1 MTRFE
6 TSRYAAVIF
15 AVFLVILLGAEASC
29 LLPGGGMIRALAARA
44 WIACSALI
52 LVSVLIHA
60 VIPFFRRGFWSSPDL
75 CWYLAAFLVPVA
87 LVLFDVNG
95 YGYTQINDEGLQ
107 QVTSG
112 LDLMSGRRD
121 LGLFS
126 VGFLGYPARQY
137 LLAAMPS
144 RIFGRG
150 LVTLRVGFGG
160 FYLLGYL
167 SFLSCAWGYLE
178 ARKSWRPML
187 LASLAGML
195 VALGSYPLLFARLF
209 EQTTVPLSLMLL
221 FLSGLLL
228 FLSRP
233 GPLSGV
239 WFLWA
244 LGLMPYSYTPSLAA
258 WGLGMAVL
266 ACLASS
272 GPKRRRIPLLA
283 GLAYGAVTL
292 AVALAVQVRG
302 NLLPSR
308 LLAAGLAGDH
318 ASGLSGGG
326 PAAWASRLLNGLHST
341 FGIEESLVPAPLA
354 LGILFILF
362 HSLRRRDYRV
372 LALCLWAAVTVV
384 LSLALKGYW
393 QRVPEFDIQRAMVIL
408 PPLSLALMMYAAAH
422 SEALPAEKGEAAL
435 RGLILSAAVFMLLNA
450 AYLPL
455 IRRVPRA
462 YFPFEATD
470 REEAAMFFVRGAAPG
485 ARVVYVEPPLSFR
498 LDETLAYFSPG
509 TRVVSAAP
517 PEGEHV
523 EGSYVISYAGLDPF
537 VSEDPNARLADHPVR
552 FLHPRPYLR
561 ISPE

>member
-6 TSRYAAVIF
+6 SSRSAAVVF
-15 AVFLVILLGAEASC
+15 AVFLAILFGVEASC
-29 LLPGGGMIRALAARA
+29 LLPGGGMLRALAARA
-44 WIACSALI
+44 WIACTALI

-60 VIPFFRRGFWSSPDL
+60 VLPFFRRSFWSSPDL
-75 CWYLAAFLVPVA
+75 CWYLAAFFVPVA

-95 YGYTQINDEGLQ
+95 YAYTQINDEGLQ

-112 LDLMSGRRD
+112 LGLMSGRKD

-126 VGFLGYPARQY
+126 VGFLGYPTRQY

-144 RIFGRG
+144 RIFGKG
-150 LVTLRVGFGG
+150 LVTLRLGFGG

-167 SFLSCAWGYLE
+167 SFLSCALRYLE
-178 ARKSWRPML
+178 SRKAWRPML
-187 LASLAGML
+187 LASLAGEL

-209 EQTTVPLSLMLL
+209 EQTIVPLSVTLL

-228 FLSRP
+228 FLARP
-233 GPLSGV
+233 RPFSGL
-239 WFLWA
+239 WFIWA
-244 LGLMPYSYTPSLAA
+244 LGIMPYSYTPSLAA
-258 WGLGMAVL
+258 WVLGMAVL
-266 ACLASS
+266 AYLAHS
-272 GPKRRRIPLLA
+272 GPKGMRAPLVV

-326 PAAWASRLLNGLHST
+326 PAAWASRFLNGLHST

-354 LGILFILF
+354 LGILFILV
-362 HSLRRRDYRV
+362 HSLRRSDYRV
-372 LALCLWAAVTVV
+372 LALCLWAAVAVV

-408 PPLSLALMMYAAAH
+408 PPLSLALVLYVAAH
-422 SEALPAEKGEAAL
+422 WGALLDGKNEAAL
-435 RGLILSAAVFMLLNA
+435 RGLILSAVVFMLLNA

-485 ARVVYVEPPLSFR
+485 ARVVYVAPPLSIR
-498 LDETLAYFSPG
+498 LEETLAYLSPG

-523 EGSYVISYAGLDPF
+523 KGSYVISYAGQDPF
-537 VSEDPNARLADHPVR
+537 VSEDPNVRLADHPVR

>member
-1 MTRFE
+1 
-6 TSRYAAVIF
+6 
-15 AVFLVILLGAEASC
+15 
-29 LLPGGGMIRALAARA
+29 MIRALAARA

-52 LVSVLIHA
+52 LVSVFIHA
-60 VIPFFRRGFWSSPDL
+60 VLPFIRRGFWSSPDI
-75 CWYLAAFLVPVA
+75 CWYLAAFFVPVA

-126 VGFLGYPARQY
+126 VAFLGYPARQY
-137 LLAAMPS
+137 LLAAIPS

-150 LVTLRVGFGG
+150 LVTLRLGFGG

-167 SFLSCAWGYLE
+167 SFLSCSLRYLE
-178 ARKSWRPML
+178 SRNTWRPML
-187 LASLAGML
+187 LASLAGVL

-209 EQTTVPLSLMLL
+209 EQTTVPLSVTLL

-228 FLSRP
+228 FLARP
-233 GPLSGV
+233 GPLSGF
-239 WFLWA
+239 WFIWA

-258 WGLGMAVL
+258 WALGMAAL

-272 GPKRRRIPLLA
+272 GPDGRRAPLVA

-292 AVALAVQVRG
+292 TVALAVQVRG

-326 PAAWASRLLNGLHST
+326 AAAWASRLLNGLHST
-341 FGIEESLVPAPLA
+341 IGIEESLVPAPLA
-354 LGILFILF
+354 LGLLFILF
-362 HSLRRRDYRV
+362 HSLRRRDYRI
-372 LALCLWAAVTVV
+372 LALCLWAAATVV
-384 LSLALKGYW
+384 LSLTLKGYW

-408 PPLSLALMMYAAAH
+408 PPLSLALVVYVAAH
-422 SEALPAEKGEAAL
+422 SGDLLAGKSEAAL
-435 RGLILSAAVFMLLNA
+435 RGLILCAVVFMLLNA

-470 REEAAMFFVRGAAPG
+470 REEAAMFFVRGEAPG
-485 ARVVYVEPPLSFR
+485 AKVVYVAPPLSFR
-498 LDETLAYFSPG
+498 LNETLAYFSPG

-517 PEGEHV
+517 PEGGHV
-523 EGSYVISYAGLDPF
+523 DGSYVISYVGQDPYA
-537 VSEDPNARLADHPVR
+537 SEDPNARLADHPVR
-552 FLHPRPYLR
+552 FLHPRPYLQ